1 MTRNRTLVRA
11 WAAAPLLWCAMATGA
26 HATELRLEIFGNQ
39 PNPHGLWKTELL
51 EASDKDVMANA
62 KAMSGA
68 AVCMDAA
75 AEMAK
80 NVKPTE
86 STCTLKV
93 VKNTRTV
100 AQIDKQ
106 CPEGTT
112 VMTMTRESRDSILF
126 ESIEKGK
133 GGVISTMKGRYRYA
147 GACSADDSLMK
158 LDKDSDACQRMRAE
172 TAAMTPEAVCDQLE
186 GAQKAD
192 CVRRAESSLAKT
204 RKMCE

>member
-1 MTRNRTLVRA
+1 MTRNRTLVRV
-11 WAAAPLLWCAMATGA
+11 WAAALLLWCALATGA
-26 HATELRLEIFGNQ
+26 HATELRLEIFGDQ
-39 PNPHGLWKTELL
+39 PSPHGLWKTELL
-51 EASDKDVMANA
+51 EASDKDLMANA
-62 KAMSGA
+62 KTIFGA

-86 STCTLKV
+86 SMCTLKA

-100 AQIDKQ
+100 AQIEKQ

-126 ESIEKGK
+126 ETIEKGK
-133 GGVISTMKGRYRYA
+133 AGVISTMKGRYRYA
-147 GACSADDSLMK
+147 GACSADDGLMK
-158 LDKDSDACQRMRAE
+158 LDKDSEACQRVRGE
-172 TAAMTPEAVCDQLE
+172 TAAMSIETACGQLE

-192 CVRRAESSLAKT
+192 CVRRVEST